1 MPVMPKKLK
10 QNGNIIV
17 IATGSI
23 LKSALIA
30 TDEGEFANYIV
41 TDAGAAVYKRENE
54 KWEDIYVDLI
64 PNYSESIITKNYKN
78 KNEILKNIKDTI
90 HISVVFLDNKFV
102 EEYRKIFIK

>member
-17 IATGSI
+17 IATGRI

-41 TDAGAAVYKRENE
+41 TDR
-54 KWEDIYVDLI
+54 YVL
-64 PNYSESIITKNYKN
+64 N
-78 KNEILKNIKDTI
+78 KIL
-90 HISVVFLDNKFV
+90 F
-102 EEYRKIFIK
+102 